1 MNPQQQQPKLNIDL
15 KNTKSIETPEGN
27 KIFQQGVLLRSVS
40 KFVVG
45 AEEDA
50 VLPVPIAHVGSYARV
65 SFNLELSLRFVLNI
79 SKGTCSYESKLN
91 MTSKSEFKIISS
103 LLLICSFDSLKFDLL
118 SE

>member
-50 VLPVPIAHVGSYARV
+50 VLPVPVFYDPQTGKILASTIPAD
-65 SFNLELSLRFVLNI
+65 LREEYKNDVI
-79 SKGTCSYESKLN
+79 
-91 MTSKSEFKIISS
+91 
-103 LLLICSFDSLKFDLL
+103 
-118 SE
+118 